1 MFRIREEKMVWLKR
15 LLLIVTFT
23 LLAVFV
29 YVLVKKVFF
38 PSTAD
43 APAGHMQQIVK
54 KPQSA
59 PKPAT
64 PPPPPKPAPDYT
76 LPPIT
81 GGLAPVL
88 SRIPTSQPV
97 VFLGIDDGGYKDLA
111 EIDLMK
117 ANNIKATLFLSN
129 AFILDNPSFFK
140 QVSQQTGAVIEDHTL
155 HHYIDLPYRSFAEQK
170 AEICGEADYM
180 QQEYGRRPVLFRPPG
195 GAYSVTT
202 QEAAAACG
210 MKAIINWI
218 AKANGGSMQY
228 QIGNG
233 LRSGDIVL
241 MHFRPVFAQDMQA
254 FVQAEK
260 AAGLH
265 TELLE
270 DWLTPGL

>member
-1 MFRIREEKMVWLKR
+1 MFVMLV
-15 LLLIVTFT
+15 
-23 LLAVFV
+23 
-29 YVLVKKVFF
+29 VLVYAVVKKAVF

-43 APAGHMQQIVK
+43 APEGHQQQIVA
-54 KPQSA
+54 KPQPA
-59 PKPAT
+59 PKPAEPPT
-64 PPPPPKPAPDYT
+64 PPKLAPDYT

-81 GGLAPVL
+81 NGLAPVL

-97 VFLGIDDGGYKDLA
+97 VFLGIDDGGYKDPA

-129 AFILDNPSFFK
+129 AFILDNPNFFK

-155 HHYIDLPYRSFAEQK
+155 HHYIDLPYRSLAQQK

-202 QEAAAACG
+202 QEAAADCG

-228 QIGNG
+228 QIGSG
-233 LRSGDIVL
+233 LRPGDIVL

-270 DWLTPGL
+270 DWLTPGQ

>member
-1 MFRIREEKMVWLKR
+1 MMFRIHEEKKLWLKR
-15 LLLIVTFT
+15 ALLVVMFAMLG
-23 LLAVFV
+23 LFV
-29 YVLVKKVFF
+29 YGVAKKLVF
-38 PSTAD
+38 PNIAT
-43 APAGHMQQIVK
+43 APASHPQVVTK
-54 KPQSA
+54 KPSQ
-59 PKPAT
+59 
-64 PPPPPKPAPDYT
+64 PPSLPPVPPKPKPDYS

-81 GGLAPVL
+81 DGLAPVL

-97 VFLGIDDGGYKDLA
+97 VFLGIDDGGYKDPN
-111 EIDLMK
+111 EISLMK

-129 AFILDNPSFFK
+129 LFILDNPAFFK
-140 QVSQQTGAVIEDHTL
+140 QLSHETGAVIEDHTL
-155 HHYIDLPYRSFAEQK
+155 HHYIDLPYRSLAEQK

-202 QEAAAACG
+202 QRAAAECG

-233 LRSGDIVL
+233 LRPGDIVL

-254 FVQAEK
+254 FLQAEK

-270 DWLTPGL
+270 DWLTSGE